1 MVVVEEYG
9 KRGLSE
15 RQARELL
22 AQVGENRLRG
32 EKKSGAAKIFAEQF
46 RDALILILLA
56 ATGLSV
62 LMGEVTEAAT
72 ILAIV
77 FLNALLGFLQEYR
90 TEKTL
95 EKLSEMASPTASVL
109 RDGALRT
116 LDARLIVP
124 GDVVR
129 LQAGDR
135 VPADGEL
142 LESESLSCDE
152 SMLSGESAG
161 VEKNVRDPVHMGTM
175 VLRGRGLC
183 RVTATGDATEMG
195 RIAGMLGDIGQ
206 QQTPLQKKLAQLSKV
221 VGVGCL
227 LICAV
232 VAATG
237 ILRGEPVL
245 DMLLTG
251 ISLSVAAVPEGLPA
265 IVTIALAL
273 SVGRMVRQNALVRR
287 LHAVE
292 TLGCASVICSDKTGT
307 LTENRMSVQRVCTA
321 EREFSAADRELS
333 AAGGSSRSPGGDAA
347 LRMLL
352 DICVVCS
359 DAAPPP
365 KRTFF
370 QKGAAPR
377 RAPGEPTEAALVAL
391 ASHAGV
397 SREKAG
403 YTVEKENPFDS
414 TRKLMSVLARSPSS
428 GRLLLCKGAPDVLI
442 GRCTQ
447 VLTRAG
453 VRPLTAALRTG
464 ILEKNERMGRDALRV
479 LGFGYRPASAGDTAE
494 EGFIFVGLCGMLD
507 PPRKEAAPAVHLCRS
522 AHIRPVMITGDHAV
536 TARAIAAALDIW
548 REGDRVL
555 TGRELDTMDDETLSA
570 ALPQV
575 SVFARVT
582 PAHKLRIVRALR
594 AQGEIVAMTGDGVN
608 DAPAVKEADIGVAM
622 GRTGTDVTKE
632 AASVILLDDNFA
644 TLVYAVEEG
653 RVIYQNIRKF
663 IRYLLSCNLGEVF
676 TMFFAMLAG
685 MPVPL
690 VPIQILLVNLV
701 TDGLPAVAL
710 GMEPPSG
717 DVMSTPPRRASDSI
731 FSGGLAFIIVL
742 RGLLI
747 GITTVAV
754 FVSLLLSSGE
764 VTVARTGALLTLVCT
779 QLIHVFECKSETK
792 GLFSINPFDNLW
804 LCGAVL
810 VSGVMVYLS
819 LYNPVLAGL
828 FGVVPLGG
836 AELRTVFSYC
846 LCVPLVSGIVLAIKG
861 AASQKHRTVKNYPT
875 VKNYRP
881 SAAEKS
887 GRIDKYSAR
896 VYNK

>member
-22 AQVGENRLRG
+22 AQHGENRLRG
-32 EKKSGAAKIFAEQF
+32 EKKSGAAKIFAGQF

-62 LMGEVTEAAT
+62 LMGEVTEAVT

-95 EKLSEMASPTASVL
+95 EKLSEMASPTASVF

-142 LESESLSCDE
+142 LEAESLSCDE

-161 VEKNVRDPVHMGTM
+161 VEKEAKGPVYMGTM

-206 QQTPLQKKLAQLSKV
+206 QQTPLQKKLAQLSKTI
-221 VGVGCL
+221 GIGCL

-273 SVGRMVRQNALVRR
+273 SVGRMVRRNALVRR

-321 EREFSAADRELS
+321 ERELS
-333 AAGGSSRSPGGDAA
+333 TAEGEPLSPGSDAA

-359 DAAPPP
+359 DALPPP

-370 QKGAAPR
+370 QKGTAPR
-377 RAPGEPTEAALVAL
+377 RAAGEPTELALLAL
-391 ASHAGV
+391 ASRAGV

-453 VRPLTAALRTG
+453 VRPLTAALRAG

-494 EGFIFVGLCGMLD
+494 EGFIFVGLCGLLD
-507 PPRKEAAPAVHLCRS
+507 PPRKEAAPAVRLCRS

-536 TARAIAAALDIW
+536 TARAIAGALDIW

-555 TGRELDTMDDETLSA
+555 TGRDLDALDDEALA
-570 ALPQV
+570 AVLPQV

-594 AQGEIVAMTGDGVN
+594 ARGEIVAMTGDGVN

-717 DVMSTPPRRASDSI
+717 DVMSTPPRRASDSV
-731 FSGGLAFIIVL
+731 FSGGLAFTIVL

-764 VTVARTGALLTLVCT
+764 VAVARTGAMLTLVCT

-828 FGVVPLGG
+828 FGTVPLGG
-836 AELRTVFSYC
+836 GDLRTVFSYC
-846 LCVPLVSGIVLAIKG
+846 LCVPLISGIVLAVKG
-861 AASQKHRTVKNYPT
+861 KTAKKRRRSRSG
-875 VKNYRP
+875 RG
-881 SAAEKS
+881 
-887 GRIDKYSAR
+887 GRIDKFSAT
-896 VYNK
+896 VYNE